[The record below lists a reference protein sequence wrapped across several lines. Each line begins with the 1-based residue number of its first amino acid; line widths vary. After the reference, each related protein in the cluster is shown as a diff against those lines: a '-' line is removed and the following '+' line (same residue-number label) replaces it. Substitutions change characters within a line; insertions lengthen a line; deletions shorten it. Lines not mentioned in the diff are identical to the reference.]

1 VNIQQIRKEI
11 VYNVMKDLQGTPLFI
26 KFELKVIRTALNK
39 NITKVLS
46 EVKNEKDK

>member
-1 VNIQQIRKEI
+1 MNIQQVRKEI
-11 VYNVMKDLQGTPLFI
+11 VHEVMKDLKSTPLFI
-26 KFELKVIRTALNK
+26 SFELRVIRTALNK